1 MPCSTACPAFYLP
14 PSVCRFFD
22 HGHSLNAVRKMKQL
36 AVARLPKGEG
46 ERHTA
51 SVPTSGAQGSSGSTP
66 VIGLVLLL
74 VALAAYYV
82 LTKQ

>member
-1 MPCSTACPAFYLP
+1 MR
-14 PSVCRFFD
+14 RFFD

-51 SVPTSGAQGSSGSTP
+51 SVPTSGEQGSSGSTP